1 VFASQSTKKAII
13 PMMINVSSTK
23 AGNGKNRFA
32 IFTISRN
39 LRRANGVI
47 ELMYDWLSYNRRS

>member
-47 ELMYDWLSYNRRS
+47 ELMYD